1 MIEKKEKNVSK
12 YFYILIKALIKLPKY
27 YPDKNK
33 PYLYRCITKKVN
45 LNYDLNDKKIVPYII
60 GHIKTFWAFT
70 SSSPNLIINFLGND
84 KNKNIKCGTI
94 FTLVGDV
101 WGYDITLF
109 NYYKEEEILLEPERK
124 FKIEQVIPA
133 VNEIINIRCF
143 LIDSPLVIEKF
154 DNLEIYKQILLNKII
169 LSSDILDS
177 KGDKSIGWTI
187 NGMRG
192 GEKYYPPLDRWVG
205 IGLKV
210 LDKYENNNWISNKN
224 IKGEYSVAYYG
235 INDYLSDKDKEKKE
249 INDFISD
256 IIKIK
261 SENIFKNE
269 EDKRSGILGILRNK
283 CGEVICLF
291 QDPKYA
297 ENSAGEIKFDGDLY
311 KIILMCRINPSKIRQ
326 PFIHDKF
333 WILNPNKDEIRPY
346 RILMKKIESK
356 PLLENDKIIIHQK
369 PVDYIIDA
377 INSNDFSFY
386 ELKEEPRFHNISSI
400 NGVKI
405 SDEFF
410 AIRLHTSYYY
420 KFISS
425 YMLNKKILDNS
436 NKLNKRFKG
445 FNQNELNSWIC
456 CLQNAIKINKNV
468 ANGTKVF
475 RGIKYKFP
483 DKINIGSK
491 FYFPE
496 FLSTTKNSKY
506 AELWINGNGTMI
518 SIYIENNGTDG
529 NHPNYCFCT
538 NNITITPG
546 QDEIVISSHCYYQV
560 TNIIR
565 NEKLDKVDLV
575 CFGYLL
581 N

>member
-1 MIEKKEKNVSK
+1 M
-12 YFYILIKALIKLPKY
+12 
-27 YPDKNK
+27 
-33 PYLYRCITKKVN
+33 
-45 LNYDLNDKKIVPYII
+45 
-60 GHIKTFWAFT
+60 
-70 SSSPNLIINFLGND
+70 IINFLGND

-283 CGEVICLF
+283 CGEGICLF

-386 ELKEEPRFHNISSI
+386 ELKEEPSFHNISSI

-405 SDEFF
+405 SDQFF